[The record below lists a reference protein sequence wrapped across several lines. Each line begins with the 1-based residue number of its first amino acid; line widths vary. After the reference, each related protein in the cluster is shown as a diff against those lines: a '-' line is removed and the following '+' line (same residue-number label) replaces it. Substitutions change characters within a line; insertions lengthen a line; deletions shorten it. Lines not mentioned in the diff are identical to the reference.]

1 MMLSAL
7 VLAVAAAA
15 GSQEMTLRPLD
26 VFVFASP
33 TGEPEKDRDL
43 VRAANEVRK
52 RIVSRKSWFR
62 AAETEKD
69 ADIVVE
75 VWEHT
80 VQERLTMWASTGTM
94 RGQVEGAARH
104 SITKQHFLEAR
115 VRIEGLQL
123 SMRGID
129 TTKNGSLK
137 GAATALA
144 LGLEKECE
152 KRLASPRSPGFDSLG
167 RPGPFLMTESMTF

>member
-1 MMLSAL
+1 MG
-7 VLAVAAAA
+7 LAVAAAA
-15 GSQEMTLRPLD
+15 GTGETSERPFD
-26 VFVFASP
+26 VFVFARP
-33 TGEPEKDRDL
+33 TADPQKDRDL
-43 VRAANEVRK
+43 ARAADEVRK

-62 AAETEKD
+62 AAETERD

-75 VWEHT
+75 VWEHS
-80 VQERLTMWASTGTM
+80 VRERLTIWASTGTM
-94 RGQVEGAARH
+94 RGQVEGATRQ

-115 VRIEGLQL
+115 VRLQGQPL

-144 LGLEKECE
+144 LELEKECA
-152 KRLASPRSPGFDSLG
+152 KRLREP
-167 RPGPFLMTESMTF
+167 

>member
-1 MMLSAL
+1 MPGTLSAL
-7 VLAVAAAA
+7 VLAAATAA
-15 GSQEMTLRPLD
+15 GTQDNPERPLD

-33 TGEPEKDRDL
+33 TGEPQKDKDL
-43 VRAANEVRK
+43 RRAADEVRK
-52 RIVSRKSWFR
+52 RIASRKSWFR

-75 VWEHT
+75 VWEHS
-80 VQERLTMWASTGTM
+80 VKERLTIWASTDAM
-94 RGQVEGAARH
+94 RGQVEGATRY
-104 SITKQHFLEAR
+104 SITKQHFLETR
-115 VRIEGLQL
+115 VRLQGHEL

-144 LGLEKECE
+144 VELEKECE
-152 KRLASPRSPGFDSLG
+152 KRL
-167 RPGPFLMTESMTF
+167 E